1 MEIWAHVRVLNE
13 ADDLQVSRRA
23 AMLAFTGED
32 AEHVVLSRG
41 RLTRLT
47 YGAEL
52 AGFAPL
58 MHRTKRLTCLR
69 CTDAVTANYT

>member
-13 ADDLQVSRRA
+13 ADDLRVSRRA

-41 RLTRLT
+41 
-47 YGAEL
+47 
-52 AGFAPL
+52 
-58 MHRTKRLTCLR
+58 
-69 CTDAVTANYT
+69 VS